1 MRIELEIEQLILH
14 DFPAHERQRITAA
27 IERELARLIEDE
39 GLPPG
44 IDTGWL
50 WVGELAE
57 IEVDAGLKPD
67 QIGGQVARTLY
78 SRLSQWPK
86 G

>member
-14 DFPAHERQRITAA
+14 DFPAHERQRIAAA

-39 GLPPG
+39 GLPSR
-44 IDTGWL
+44 IDTGGL

-67 QIGGQVARTLY
+67 QIGARVAEQIYDGLR
-78 SRLSQWPK
+78 QEK
-86 G
+86 GI